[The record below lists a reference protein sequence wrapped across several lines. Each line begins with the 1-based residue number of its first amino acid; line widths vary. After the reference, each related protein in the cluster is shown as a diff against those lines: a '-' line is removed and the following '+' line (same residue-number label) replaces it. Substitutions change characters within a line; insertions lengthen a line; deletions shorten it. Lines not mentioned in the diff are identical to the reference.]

1 MKKIQSGF
9 TLIELMIVVAIIGIL
24 AAIAIPAYNGY
35 IDNAKKDKVIS
46 NFETAAREVSTEIK
60 KDITA
65 VNLGQPLGNFFRTAK
80 ATPATATTTL
90 VGLVN
95 YLNGIHDGQAVNINF
110 APEAIAGAAAPAFV
124 AAGAVAGCA
133 AHNGNA
139 AAVAAGQVGVAW
151 DAVRTNASIGVTIC
165 RPAYGTAADA
175 ILASTKNFTW
185 E

>member
-46 NFETAAREVSTEIK
+46 NTENAYREISAEVK

-65 VNLGQPLGNFFRTAK
+65 RNLGLATGNFFRVTRTL
-80 ATPATATTTL
+80 ATDATTAL
-90 VGLVN
+90 GVVN
-95 YLNGIHDGQAVNINF
+95 YLNGIHDGVVTQINT
-110 APEAIAGAAAPAFV
+110 PPNPTAANPWAYEVSA
-124 AAGAVAGCA
+124 AGCA
-133 AHNGNA
+133 LTAPQI
-139 AAVAAGQVGVAW
+139 AAGVVGIIWNGATASGSFIDICQPSFGTIGSV
-151 DAVRTNASIGVTIC
+151 DVLTAVQRRV
-165 RPAYGTAADA
+165 
-175 ILASTKNFTW
+175 TW

>member
-46 NFETAAREVSTEIK
+46 NFETAFREISAEIK
-60 KDITA
+60 KDVTA
-65 VNLGQPLGNFFRTAK
+65 VNLGQVAGEFFRPNRTLAVN
-80 ATPATATTTL
+80 TTTL
-90 VGLVN
+90 AGLVN
-95 YLNGIHDGQAVNINF
+95 YLNGRHDGVLVDVNF
-110 APEAIAGAAAPAFV
+110 APDLNAGAIAPAYI

-133 AHNGNA
+133 IHNANA
-139 AAVAAGQVGVAW
+139 AASAAGQIGIAW
-151 DAVRTNASIGVTIC
+151 DAIRTNAGIGVTVC
-165 RPAYGTAADA
+165 SPLYGPAASQ
-175 ILASTKNFTW
+175 ILAKGRNVGW